1 MSTIDTPS
9 LPPDPLPT
17 APAELPGNAAPVEP
31 SAIEAPPPPKAAR
44 LASLDV
50 FRGVTIAGMLLVN
63 NAGKGKAYTALDHA
77 EWHGWTPTDLVFP
90 FFLFIVGVAIPF
102 SSAKRS
108 AAGPVTRGAMLGRI
122 WLRALALFMLGALL
136 GGFSYSGVS
145 LTLGARPAGVPLFT
159 LGADLPDGFL
169 VLRILRAVAWTFCG
183 LGIVALLIPYRSPR
197 WQAAVPIVVAGLF
210 LALYGALAL
219 ANHYAW
225 NHGLPYSTKLGG
237 GIFRPDLFR
246 IPGVLQRIAVCYGF
260 AATIA
265 LFFGWRML
273 LVALVVLLATYSAL
287 MLGVPFPGHAK
298 GTLDRDANLARWV
311 DVTVFDRYANNDPKT
326 PIWRHTYASYPDPEG
341 LLSTIPAIGTVI
353 LGILAGLWLRTPRPA
368 ADRCAGLLAMGV
380 PVTILGAFLGGVL
393 MPINKQIWTS
403 SFVVFCGGLA
413 MLGLGALFYVVD
425 VLGRRAW
432 AWPFVVYGMN
442 AIAAF
447 VLAGLLVRI
456 GLIVKLARG
465 DAAEP
470 QPILTVAKNFA
481 ADLVSHLPAALNTPQ
496 NTSLAYAILFV
507 VVAFVPMLLLYAL
520 RIFIKV

>member
-1 MSTIDTPS
+1 MSTIDTT
-9 LPPDPLPT
+9 PLAPEALST
-17 APAELPGNAAPVEP
+17 APAELPEPDPVADPAPPLAAPP
-31 SAIEAPPPPKAAR
+31 R
-44 LASLDV
+44 LTSLDV
-50 FRGVTIAGMLLVN
+50 FRGVTIAAMLLVN
-63 NAGKGKAYTALDHA
+63 NAGKGAPYAPLDHA

-102 SSAKRS
+102 SNAKRATAS
-108 AAGPVTRGAMLGRI
+108 PLTRGAMLRRI
-122 WLRALALFMLGALL
+122 WLRALSLFMLGALL
-136 GGFSYSGVS
+136 GGFTYSGVA
-145 LTLGARPAGVPLFT
+145 LTLGPRPEGVPLFT
-159 LGADLPDGFL
+159 LGADLPAGFL
-169 VLRILRAVAWTFCG
+169 VLRILRAVAWAFCG
-183 LGIVALLIPYRSPR
+183 VGIVALLIPYRSPR
-197 WQAAVPIVVAGLF
+197 WQAAVPIVVTGLF

-225 NHGLPYSTKLGG
+225 THGLPYGTKLGA

-265 LFFGWRML
+265 LFAGWRTL
-273 LVALVVLLATYSAL
+273 IVAVVILLATYSAL
-287 MLGVPFPGHAK
+287 MLRVPFPGRENGPLTK
-298 GTLDRDANLARWV
+298 DANLARFV
-311 DVTVFDRYANNDPKT
+311 DVTVFDRYANADPKT

-368 ADRCAGLLAMGV
+368 VDRCAGLLAMGV

-393 MPINKQIWTS
+393 MPINKQIWTP
-403 SFVVFCGGLA
+403 SFVVFTAGLA
-413 MLGLGALFYVVD
+413 MLGLGALFYLVD

-447 VLAGLLVRI
+447 VVGNLLVKI
-456 GLIVKLARG
+456 GLIVHVARAG
-465 DAAEP
+465 GDKDAAP
-470 QPILTVAKNFA
+470 QTLLTLVKDFA
-481 ADLVSHLPAALNTPQ
+481 ADLVHHLPAALNTPQ

-507 VVAFVPMLLLYAL
+507 VAAFVPLLLLYAL